1 MSKDL
6 FSAHANEY
14 AKYRPTY
21 PIELM
26 AYIASLAEKK
36 ECALDCATGNG
47 QAAILLAAFFEKVY
61 ATDFSEKQID
71 AAQAHPG
78 VFYSVS
84 PAETTPFEEN
94 TFDAITI
101 AQAYHWVN
109 HQKFAEEAKRIGKPN
124 AVVAVIGYNLFRCSN
139 NKVTDLVDAFY
150 YNVTDPYWEPE
161 RKYVQNLYRDAPFDF
176 EELRV
181 TESFR
186 MHTRWTLDQM
196 EGYINTWSAIKKF
209 IKVNG
214 YNPVPAL
221 IEDIKSVW
229 GNKESIPF
237 DFPLALRI
245 GRVVK

>member
-6 FSAHANEY
+6 FYGHANEY

-47 QAAILLAAFFEKVY
+47 QAAILLAEFFEKVY

-71 AAQAHPG
+71 AAQPHPRIS
-78 VFYSVS
+78 YSVS

-109 HQKFAEEAKRIGKPN
+109 HQKFAEEAKLFGQAN
-124 AVVAVIGYNLFRCSN
+124 SVVAVIGYNLFRCSN
-139 NKVTDLVDAFY
+139 EKVVELIDG
-150 YNVTDPYWEPE
+150 
-161 RKYVQNLYRDAPFDF
+161 FD
-176 EELRV
+176 
-181 TESFR
+181 
-186 MHTRWTLDQM
+186 
-196 EGYINTWSAIKKF
+196 
-209 IKVNG
+209 
-214 YNPVPAL
+214 
-221 IEDIKSVW
+221 
-229 GNKESIPF
+229 
-237 DFPLALRI
+237 
-245 GRVVK
+245 